1 MSKSKPLPAA
11 DLVQR
16 LLAIKMMAA
25 GLKDAMPT
33 MARELQ
39 RSICE
44 SVDDLVED
52 VAGR

>member
-1 MSKSKPLPAA
+1 MTKTKKPDNA
-11 DLVQR
+11 DIITR
-16 LLAIKMMAA
+16 LLAIKMMAV

-33 MARELQ
+33 AARELR

-52 VAGR
+52 MAR